1 MYDESNAKVVRLV
14 VRDLAVR
21 IGSRD
26 VMVELTKSHYTKY
39 MYQFSNVVSPD
50 ESEGILLNSMKVRGV
65 SRILIIIY

>member
-21 IGSRD
+21 IESRD

-39 MYQFSNVVSPD
+39 MYQFGNMVSPD
-50 ESEGILLNSMKVRGV
+50 ESEGIFNSMKVRGV

>member
-26 VMVELTKSHYTKY
+26 VMVELTKSHYTCINLATWSR
-39 MYQFSNVVSPD
+39 Q
-50 ESEGILLNSMKVRGV
+50 MKVRYIKQYE
-65 SRILIIIY
+65 SP

>member
-21 IGSRD
+21 IESRD

-39 MYQFSNVVSPD
+39 MYQLDNMVSPD
-50 ESEGILLNSMKVRGV
+50 ESEGILNSMKVRDV
-65 SRILIIIY
+65 S